1 MKTRAFSKDQSFLVL
16 SSVQAATCFSFQT
29 FMAPTLKVI
38 PKSHLAQKAQAKY
51 QGFQWNHSLWTQKI
65 WLPACPG
72 AHNTKGTEHTRASS
86 MPFMACPVHFA
97 FKCMRHGD
105 SKPLYGTS
113 LQDLSSSLEICT
125 NCWELSRGKKE
136 KKSCFI
142 VEFWTHRPFIHI
154 YVNKIFFCFYKF
166 IIKKIQTFV
175 LVSSSPSYSFY
186 CCEESLWPQQP
197 L

>member
-1 MKTRAFSKDQSFLVL
+1 MKTQAFPKDQSFLVL

-38 PKSHLAQKAQAKY
+38 PKSHLVQKAQAKY
-51 QGFQWNHSLWTQKI
+51 QGFLWNHSLWTQKI

-86 MPFMACPVHFA
+86 MPIMACPVHFA
-97 FKCMRHGD
+97 FKCLHHGD

-136 KKSCFI
+136 RRNLVLLLNFGHTDHLFTYMLTRFSFVFI
-142 VEFWTHRPFIHI
+142 
-154 YVNKIFFCFYKF
+154 N
-166 IIKKIQTFV
+166 
-175 LVSSSPSYSFY
+175 S
-186 CCEESLWPQQP
+186 
-197 L
+197 